1 MELSKL
7 KKEFITLLK
16 STNREGI
23 DDVLTELEKLGF
35 FEAPASTRFHL
46 NCKGGLLQHSVNV
59 CNTGLSIRE
68 AMIGMDE
75 SLRDLLPKESVII
88 AGLLHDVC
96 KADIYKS
103 VKKKEKNNF
112 GVWVEVP
119 GYDVDYSN
127 FPLGHGEKSVIV
139 LLQCGLELTDEEIM
153 AIRWHMHAWDLPFQS
168 ADIKGN
174 LLKAKELYP
183 LVSLIQAADGL
194 SSNLLLHRR
203 SSYQLSWSIHL
214 LTLVQL

>member
-1 MELSKL
+1 MNMANKSYDTIEALMSL
-7 KKEFITLLK
+7 ITQYIH
-16 STNREGI
+16 NPE
-23 DDVLTELEKLGF
+23 
-35 FEAPASTRFHL
+35 
-46 NCKGGLLQHSVNV
+46 
-59 CNTGLSIRE
+59 SI
-68 AMIGMDE
+68 AMITKAYDIAAEMHKDQKRKSGE
-75 SLRDLLPKESVII
+75 PYIIHPLNVTAILAQLRVGPDTLC

-103 VKKKEKNNF
+103 VMKEQKNSF
-112 GVWVEVP
+112 GSWVDVP
-119 GYDVDYSN
+119 VYDVDYSN

-194 SSNLLLHRR
+194 SSNLLERNAEE
-203 SSYQLSWSIHL
+203 Q
-214 LTLVQL
+214 QD